1 MTVISEALESA
12 PVGEPV
18 VFENLA
24 MFPLLGANGSETP
37 YLTLDAALAARGL
50 SITEVSQGGS
60 VPDLLVTNTL
70 DRPVLLLDGEEVV
83 GAKQNRVFNLTIL
96 VAAKAKTAVPVSCV
110 EAGRWSHVSPQF
122 ASSPRTQHAAGRAQ
136 RVEQVS
142 GSILARQTR
151 HSDQSEVWAEIARKG
166 RSMDVDSPTG
176 AMADIYERHSAG
188 VNQFVAALGAVE
200 GQKGAI
206 FAINSDV
213 VGMDLFDAAAP
224 LRALLPKL
232 VRSYALDA
240 IELARGKDSEVKSP
254 AKEAVAAFLGDVATA
269 PVESFA
275 AVGLGEDL
283 RLTGEAVAGAGLAVD
298 GKVVHLC
305 AFRTGA
311 RGDTGAGGS
320 RMARS
325 WLRRGFARRDR

>member
-37 YLTLDAALAARGL
+37 YLTLDAALAAQGL

-96 VAAKAKTAVPVSCV
+96 VAAKAKTVVPVSCV

-122 ASSPRTQHAAGRAQ
+122 ASSPRTQHATGRAQ

-142 GSILARQTR
+142 DSLQFRMTR
-151 HSDQSEVWAEIARKG
+151 HANQPGVWAEIARKG
-166 RSMDVDSPTG
+166 RSMSVDSPTS
-176 AMADIYERHSAG
+176 AMADIYERYSSG

-206 FAINSDV
+206 FAINAEI
-213 VGMDLFDAAAP
+213 VGMDLFDAAPP

-240 IELARGKDSEVKSP
+240 IELAGGKGAGASAPTKEV
-254 AKEAVAAFLGDVATA
+254 AAAFLGDVATA

-283 RLTGEAVAGAGLAVD
+283 RLTGEAVAGACLAVD

-311 RGDTGAGGS
+311 RGDAGAGGS